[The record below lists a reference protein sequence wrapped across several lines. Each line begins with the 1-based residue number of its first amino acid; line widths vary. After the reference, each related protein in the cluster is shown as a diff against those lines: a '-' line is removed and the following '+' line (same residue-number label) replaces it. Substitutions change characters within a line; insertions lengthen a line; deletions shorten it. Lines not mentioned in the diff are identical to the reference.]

1 MPRIPR
7 GLVDGFIYHV
17 INRGN
22 GRQKVFHKEQDYE
35 AFNNLMEEAKGR
47 HPVKILAY
55 CLIPN
60 HFHMVL
66 KPEKAEEL
74 SKFMGILSGSKRY
87 AKHMD

>member
-35 AFNNLMEEAKGR
+35 AFINLMRG
-47 HPVKILAY
+47 
-55 CLIPN
+55 N
-60 HFHMVL
+60 
-66 KPEKAEEL
+66 
-74 SKFMGILSGSKRY
+74 
-87 AKHMD
+87 